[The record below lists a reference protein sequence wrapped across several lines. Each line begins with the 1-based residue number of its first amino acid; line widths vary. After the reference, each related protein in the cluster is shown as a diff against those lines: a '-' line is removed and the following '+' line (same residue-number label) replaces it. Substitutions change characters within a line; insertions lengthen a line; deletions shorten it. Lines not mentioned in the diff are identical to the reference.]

1 MPSSSGYKRNYKR
14 EAELQAK
21 RGEVKDDM
29 LRKRARRAALKR
41 GLVKPGEDWAHK
53 KALSKG
59 GKATDLRNGKAE
71 SPSGNRS
78 FARNKDGSMKSE
90 VSKRERKKNA

>member
-1 MPSSSGYKRNYKR
+1 MPSSKGYKRDYKR

-41 GLVKPGEDWAHK
+41 GLVKKGEDWAHK

-59 GKATDLRNGKAE
+59 GNATDLRNGKAE
-71 SPSGNRS
+71 SPGGNRS

-90 VSKRERKKNA
+90 VSKRER